1 MLQKFWHT
9 LQKIVE
15 PRWYNKITQISLIFN
30 KVDVIMG
37 SGGVPNR
44 TVEISYERSLKTIGK
59 PNSRVDKYNQ
69 NGKKVQSRWYDKKG
83 KAVRNRDYTHSN
95 PNVIVPHDHVW
106 IEGVRSSEH
115 LVPDYDN
122 FN

>member
-1 MLQKFWHT
+1 
-9 LQKIVE
+9 
-15 PRWYNKITQISLIFN
+15 
-30 KVDVIMG
+30 MG

-69 NGKKVQSRWYDKKG
+69 NGKKLQSRWYDKNG
-83 KAVRNRDYTHSN
+83 KAIRNRDYTHSN
-95 PNVIVPHDHVW
+95 PNVKVPHDHAW
-106 IEGVRSSEH
+106 FEGVRNSEH
-115 LVPDYDN
+115 LAPDYEN